1 VDAAQAAAAEA
12 ARDTDWLAHAMAELD
27 ALAPREGEEAE
38 LDLRR
43 RQLRA
48 AEKIRADV
56 ARAAAALGPEG
67 AEAPLVQALRWL
79 EAAAPQAE
87 GTLDPALDVLGRV
100 LDELA
105 EASRTIEALQADLG
119 DGPGELEAVEERLFA
134 IRALARK
141 HQVQPDA
148 LAGLAGD
155 LRSRL
160 RAIDDAAE
168 TIERLAAALAEAE
181 RAYATAAAR
190 LGAARREAAGQ
201 LDARMAE
208 ELPPL
213 RLGRAVFATEV
224 TAAEPGPQGSERVRF
239 TAAINPGAPPGP
251 IDRIASG
258 GELSRFLLALK
269 VCLSGRTSGVALIFD
284 EIDRGVGGAT
294 ADAVGRRLEALAETA
309 HILVVT
315 HAPQVAARA
324 AHHWRVGKRV
334 EGDRTRTEV
343 EALGPAERQEE
354 IARMLAGDMVTP
366 EARAAAG
373 ALIGG

>member
-1 VDAAQAAAAEA
+1 
-12 ARDTDWLAHAMAELD
+12 MAELD

-43 RQLRA
+43 RKLRA

-87 GTLDPALDVLGRV
+87 GTLDPALDGLGRV

-105 EASRTIEALQADLG
+105 EASRIIEALQADLG

-168 TIERLAAALAEAE
+168 TMEGLAAALAGAE
-181 RAYATAAAR
+181 RAYAAAAAR
-190 LGAARREAAGQ
+190 LGAARCEAAGR

-213 RLGRAVFATEV
+213 KHGRAVFATEV

-269 VCLSGRTSGVALIFD
+269 VCLSGRAGGLVLIFD

-294 ADAVGRRLEALAETA
+294 ADAVGRRLAALAETA
-309 HILVVT
+309 QILVVT